1 MLDYN
6 LLYQEIAQKNSL
18 NPEDVK
24 NIANIFY
31 ENVSKAVLE
40 FPTRYENVAEGQS
53 ICIRL
58 GNLGKL
64 VSDKEIMRKKFQY
77 LKSHNKLKKRND
89 NKENKTNV
97 H

>member
-6 LLYQEIAQKNSL
+6 HLYQEIAQKNNL

-24 NIANIFY
+24 NIVNIFY
-31 ENVSKAVLE
+31 ENVSKVVLE
-40 FPTRYENVAEGQS
+40 FPTRYENVAEDQS

-64 VSDKEIMRKKFQY
+64 VSDREIMRKKFQY
-77 LKSHNKLKKRND
+77 LKSHNKLKKRNG
-89 NKENKTNV
+89 NKENNTNV
-97 H
+97 Y